1 MYKEGKWMKKMTLFN
16 LSWPIFIETALFMLL
31 GFVDVYVLSRY
42 SDLAASAAQAANQV
56 VSICTLVF
64 TVISGASAVLIS
76 QALGAGDKEK
86 SSRVAALSI
95 LFNLLLGIVM
105 SGILV
110 IFCKPFLVFMGAK
123 GEILSFANEYLIIVG
138 AFIFTQALLGAV
150 SVIIRN
156 HGYTKVTMYVTVAMN
171 IINTFFDIVFVLGLL
186 GFPQLGIKGVAIA
199 TSFSRIV
206 GIIVLFVF
214 LFKKI
219 EKPSIFKML
228 RPFPK
233 KDIISLLRIGLP
245 SAFESFNYNVS
256 QLVVTSIVLNF
267 LTQTE
272 LVTKTYVS
280 NITMF
285 FYIFSVSIGQAA
297 QILVG
302 HKVGAKDFDGAYR
315 QCLRA
320 FRTALII
327 TMSISVLGILLRYQ
341 LIGLFTADK
350 AVIAAGVVLII
361 INIFVEL
368 GRTSNLVVIS
378 SLRGA
383 GDVYFPTGVAIFSM
397 WIVSTLGSYLLAV
410 VFGLGLNGLWIA
422 FAADEC
428 LRGVLMLWRWKS
440 GKWREKRIA

>member
-1 MYKEGKWMKKMTLFN
+1 MKKMALFN

-42 SDLAASAAQAANQV
+42 SDLAASAAQTANQV

-86 SSRVAALSI
+86 SSRVSALSI
-95 LFNLLLGIVM
+95 LFNLLLGIIM
-105 SGILV
+105 SGIIV
-110 IFCKPFLVFMGAK
+110 VFCKPFLVFMGAK
-123 GEILSFANEYLIIVG
+123 GEILGFANEYLIIVG

-156 HGYTKVTMYVTVAMN
+156 HGYTRVTMYVTVAMN
-171 IINTFFDIVFVLGLL
+171 ILNTFFDIVFVLGLL
-186 GFPQLGIKGVAIA
+186 GFPRLGIRGVAIA

-206 GIIVLFVF
+206 GIAVLFIF
-214 LFKKI
+214 LFTKL

-233 KDIISLLRIGLP
+233 KDILSLLRIGLP

-280 NITMF
+280 NIAMF
-285 FYIFSVSIGQAA
+285 FYIFSTSIGQAA

-327 TMSISVLGILLRYQ
+327 TMSVSVLGILLRYQ

-350 AVIAAGVVLII
+350 AVIAAGAVLII

-368 GRTSNLVVIS
+368 GRTSNLVIIS

-397 WIVSTLGSYLLAV
+397 WVVSTLGSYVLAV
-410 VFGLGLNGLWIA
+410 AFGLGLSGLWIA

-428 LRGVLMLWRWKS
+428 LRGILMLWRWKS
-440 GKWREKRIA
+440 GKWRKKRIA

>member
-1 MYKEGKWMKKMTLFN
+1 MKKMTLFN

-56 VSICTLVF
+56 VAICTLVF

-76 QALGAGDKEK
+76 QALGANDKEK
-86 SSRVAALSI
+86 ASRVAALSI

-105 SGILV
+105 SGIIV
-110 IFCKPFLVFMGAK
+110 VFCKPFLTVMGAK

-199 TSFSRIV
+199 TSFSRII
-206 GIIVLFVF
+206 GIVVLFIF

-233 KDIISLLRIGLP
+233 RDILSLLKIGLP

-285 FYIFSVSIGQAA
+285 FYIFSISIGQAA

-327 TMSISVLGILLRYQ
+327 TMSISLLGILLRYQ

-350 AVIAAGVVLII
+350 AVIAGGVVLIA
-361 INIFVEL
+361 INVFVEL

-397 WIVSTLGSYLLAV
+397 WVVSTLGAYVLAV

-440 GKWREKRIA
+440 GKWRQKRIA